1 MDIVLKPL
9 PSYLLDNYVKNPT
22 GVAFRE
28 KDYGIWNEY
37 TWQDYL
43 GLISKVAYYFQEC
56 GLKNGDTVAIVGDN
70 KPEWVI
76 SEIASQLLRAYPVG
90 IYQDSIVSEVEY
102 ILKKTNA
109 KIVVAEDQEQV
120 DKILEII
127 DNVPSILKI
136 IYYDKKGM
144 YQYDD
149 DRLVFFDD
157 IVNNNYNIKL
167 EEYFKDKLQFV
178 TLDDVAVMCTTS
190 GTTGFPKIAMLSHK
204 NLSFMSRSLG
214 KADPKFEKDEF
225 VSFLPLPWIG
235 EQMMCIASALM
246 YGFKVN
252 FPENHDTV
260 QNDMKEI
267 GPNLIFSPPRVWEN
281 LAATVQMNIMDSSRL
296 KKWIYNKCLPIG
308 YSYAESKFNKQSL
321 TFLGKLKYK
330 IAYYAV
336 FRKLKERLGFT
347 NVRSA
352 ITGGAALGPDT
363 FKFFH
368 ALGINLKQIYG
379 QTKISGI

>member
-136 IYYDKKGM
+136 IY
-144 YQYDD
+144 
-149 DRLVFFDD
+149 
-157 IVNNNYNIKL
+157 
-167 EEYFKDKLQFV
+167 
-178 TLDDVAVMCTTS
+178 
-190 GTTGFPKIAMLSHK
+190 
-204 NLSFMSRSLG
+204 
-214 KADPKFEKDEF
+214 
-225 VSFLPLPWIG
+225 
-235 EQMMCIASALM
+235 
-246 YGFKVN
+246 
-252 FPENHDTV
+252 
-260 QNDMKEI
+260 
-267 GPNLIFSPPRVWEN
+267 
-281 LAATVQMNIMDSSRL
+281 
-296 KKWIYNKCLPIG
+296 
-308 YSYAESKFNKQSL
+308 
-321 TFLGKLKYK
+321 
-330 IAYYAV
+330 
-336 FRKLKERLGFT
+336 
-347 NVRSA
+347 
-352 ITGGAALGPDT
+352 
-363 FKFFH
+363 
-368 ALGINLKQIYG
+368 
-379 QTKISGI
+379 